1 MVACP
6 VNMAWPR
13 MKSALATDASPATA
27 ASEPEMRRAPSM
39 LEVVCLMERTMAR
52 GKPGDRNLAIYCR
65 PWDLFKDKE
74 NMKRTSLRSAPVP
87 HHTLTPSELLPRATV
102 PRLDADILADSPLA
116 SSQLSQQRAGKVDGR
131 PDQ

>member
-6 VNMAWPR
+6 VSIAWPR

-27 ASEPEMRRAPSM
+27 ASEPEMMRGPSIFGM
-39 LEVVCLMERTMAR
+39 VCLMGRTMAR
-52 GKPGDRNLAIYCR
+52 GNPGDGNPAIYCLS
-65 PWDLFKDKE
+65 WGLFKDKE
-74 NMKRTSLRSAPVP
+74 NRKRTSLRSAPVP
-87 HHTLTPSELLPRATV
+87 HHTLTPSELFPRATV

-116 SSQLSQQRAGKVDGR
+116 SSQLSLQLAGKVDGR